1 MLKLITKYQRGNVVP
16 VRATPTWKK
25 KKSWESE
32 EDYQD
37 RIAWQSKVNM
47 DSLRQEQLKA
57 RQLEIKKREEYLNSK
72 EGQLRLKKL
81 QNEDSQFFSN
91 IKVTPNTNN
100 SLQRKA
106 NLIQNAMQADI
117 NTVRSINVGQAVR
130 NQRQK
135 KLDKWKDYK
144 NGLDA
149 TLTAIELGLSGG
161 SILGAYSNWRKW
173 KTAASTTKRAVANF
187 LQKAQLPMQVG
198 GTLIDG
204 YQTQDA
210 IQNNDTFETAWNAT
224 SGTLGVAGTLGAS
237 DVTRFHNPKI
247 DSVLDILGLAGNAGD
262 FIKFGI
268 SKYNDKRC
276 QNGGSFTTG
285 ALADMIMNRDNYP
298 NQVKYGNGNYN
309 NVNTALF
316 SKYKPT
322 GKYQH
327 RDDRVKLIN
336 HPTHPKRGR
345 FTKDGMKFYMSDFGM
360 NNPNLTLFG
369 APDNYPDGQ
378 TTMIYKGGV
387 VLPEITVTPTQAY
400 IDNPYDQYKIYLKK

>member
-1 MLKLITKYQRGNVVP
+1 MLKLIPKYQRGNVVP
-16 VRATPTWKK
+16 VRATPTLK

-37 RIAWQSKVNM
+37 RIARQSKENI
-47 DSLRQEQLKA
+47 DSIKQEQLKA
-57 RQLEIKKREEYLNSK
+57 KQLNIKNREEYLNSK
-72 EGQLRLKKL
+72 EGQLKMKKI
-81 QNEDSQFFSN
+81 QNEDSQLFSN

-100 SLQRKA
+100 SLQQKA

-117 NTVRSINVGQAVR
+117 DTSQSIKVEQAVR
-130 NQRQK
+130 NQIQK
-135 KLDKWKDYK
+135 KLDKWKNYK

-173 KTAASTTKRAVANF
+173 ETATSTTKRAVANF

-204 YQTQDA
+204 YQTYDA

-247 DSVLDILGLAGNAGD
+247 DLVLDMLGLAGNVGD

-268 SKYNDKRC
+268 STYNDKR
-276 QNGGSFTTG
+276 
-285 ALADMIMNRDNYP
+285 
-298 NQVKYGNGNYN
+298 
-309 NVNTALF
+309 
-316 SKYKPT
+316 
-322 GKYQH
+322 
-327 RDDRVKLIN
+327 
-336 HPTHPKRGR
+336 
-345 FTKDGMKFYMSDFGM
+345 
-360 NNPNLTLFG
+360 
-369 APDNYPDGQ
+369 
-378 TTMIYKGGV
+378 
-387 VLPEITVTPTQAY
+387 
-400 IDNPYDQYKIYLKK
+400 